1 MPFRKLFQRKLL
13 FGAFVKARGGGS
25 SPCQSEM
32 NLLESLMYQYKSY
45 SKCREL
51 IPSDP
56 GVTRNVNYHK
66 YRSHL
71 AFEIL

>member
-1 MPFRKLFQRKLL
+1 M
-13 FGAFVKARGGGS
+13 KARGGGS

-32 NLLESLMYQYKSY
+32 NLLESLMYQYNSY

-56 GVTRNVNYHK
+56 GVTRNVNCHK